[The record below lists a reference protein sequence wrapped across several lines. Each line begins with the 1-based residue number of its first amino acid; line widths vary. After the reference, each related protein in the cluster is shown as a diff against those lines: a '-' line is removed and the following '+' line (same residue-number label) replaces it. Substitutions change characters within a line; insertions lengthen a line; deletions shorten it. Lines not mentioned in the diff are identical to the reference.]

1 MKALALDTSTDA
13 CTVALGVGDEV
24 LVDHRVERQAH
35 ARLLLPMV
43 EALLAEAGLSVRDL
57 DGIAFGRGP
66 GGFTGVRI
74 AVAAAQG
81 LALGADVGTVGVS
94 TLGAIAQGCLAE
106 LGDRRV
112 RVVVDARMG
121 ELYVG
126 EYLAAEG
133 PAGERP
139 VGGASGT
146 GGPAG
151 PVMALVGTEA
161 VVPPEAAGIDEAPL
175 DATFAGSGIERY
187 PEAFARV
194 PPARLRPGR
203 LPHARDVLALARARI
218 EAGSLDDPA
227 NAVPVYLRDRVA
239 LTEAERGVGPARA
252 AATGTPPERP

>member
-1 MKALALDTSTDA
+1 MKALAFDTSTDA

-35 ARLLLPMV
+35 ARLLLPTV

-57 DGIAFGRGP
+57 DAIAFGRGP

-81 LALGADVGTVGVS
+81 LALAADVGTVGVS
-94 TLGAIAQGCLAE
+94 TLGTIAQGCLTE

-126 EYLAAEG
+126 EYLARERPAE
-133 PAGERP
+133 ERP
-139 VGGASGT
+139 VVGGERREVR
-146 GGPAG
+146 
-151 PVMALVGTEA
+151 PVMSLDGVEA
-161 VVPPEAAGIDEAPL
+161 VVAPPAAGIDAAPA
-175 DATFAGSGIERY
+175 DATFAGSGIGRF

-194 PPARLRPGR
+194 PPARLRPDR
-203 LPHARDVLALARARI
+203 LPHACDVLALARARI

-227 NAVPVYLRDRVA
+227 DAVPVYLRDRVA
-239 LTEAERGVGPARA
+239 FTEAERGVGSGRA
-252 AATGTPPERP
+252 SGAAGAATGERT